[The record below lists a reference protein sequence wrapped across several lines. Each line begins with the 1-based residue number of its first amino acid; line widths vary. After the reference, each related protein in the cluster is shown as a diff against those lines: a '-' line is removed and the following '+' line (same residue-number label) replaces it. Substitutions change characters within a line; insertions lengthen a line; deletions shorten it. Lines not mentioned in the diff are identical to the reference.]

1 MLVIKTESMLSMI
14 HNCYFVK
21 IIGSPGSLVVK
32 NPPANAGDL
41 GLIPGQG
48 RFPQEGNGNPLQSSL
63 TIPWTEEPGRL
74 HSKGSQRVGH
84 ELVTGQQQNVKI
96 YMHVT
101 NKLKV
106 FRKF

>member
-14 HNCYFVK
+14 YNCYFVK

-41 GLIPGQG
+41 GSIPGQG
-48 RFPQEGNGNPLQSSL
+48 RFPQEGNGNPLQSSW

-84 ELVTGQQQNVKI
+84 DLVTGQQQNVKI
-96 YMHVT
+96 HMHVI